1 MKTVGEIV
9 RGRSLLHVQAKST
22 VFEAIEFMSEKRIGA
37 VPVLR
42 DRALVGVFSER
53 DLMTRVVVPG
63 RDPRKTTIAEVMTQ
77 DLVVAQASDVHEHA
91 VAKMAQ
97 RGCRHLPVIEGEKLL
112 GFLSLRDLLQVE
124 IEEQAESLAMM
135 EHYVHYIP
143 PAVEARIRDSSA

>member
-9 RGRSLLHVQAKST
+9 RGRTLLHVQAKTT
-22 VFEAIEFMSEKRIGA
+22 VFEAAEFMSENRIGA
-37 VPVLR
+37 VPVL
-42 DRALVGVFSER
+42 DGGHLVGVFSER

-63 RDPRKTTIAEVMTQ
+63 RDPHETSIREVMTQ
-77 DLVVAQASDVHEHA
+77 DLVIAQASDTHEHA
-91 VAKMAQ
+91 VAQMAQ
-97 RGCRHLPVIEGEKLL
+97 RGCRHLPVVESENLL

-143 PAVEARIRDSSA
+143 PEVEARIRDASS